1 MLTGADGR
9 ETDEWDLHS
18 GNCAESIPGGVRDIE
33 SAAVSTHADQDERV
47 EGHQTSD
54 EGVATPRSDHV
65 SVEESAQRTPH
76 DGAQLEG
83 LDPQVEG
90 EDQKEDGNGLIVVR
104 AGDGSRDVTG
114 GNAHE
119 DGGEEA
125 GGRRGGHLIG
135 EEVSGIGRQ
144 AGAGGG
150 QEDTDV
156 ANIDGDRE
164 EAEEVV
170 EDTAGDHE
178 TRVQSTT
185 GNSTQRVPCS
195 VIEPIPEVVET
206 VRNEVLGSSEVE
218 PGVDCLMLVADA
230 AAGQVKLS

>member
-1 MLTGADGR
+1 MLTGADRR
-9 ETDEWDLHS
+9 ETDKWNLHS
-18 GNCAESIPGGVRDIE
+18 GNCTESIPGGIRNIK
-33 SAAVSTHADQDERV
+33 SAAVSAHADQDERV
-47 EGHQTSD
+47 ERHQTSD
-54 EGVATPRSDHV
+54 EGVTTPRGDHV

-90 EDQKEDGNGLIVVR
+90 EDQEEDGNCLVIVR
-104 AGDGSRDVTG
+104 TGDGSRDVAG

-156 ANIDGDRE
+156 ANIDGDGE

-178 TRVQSTT
+178 ARVQSTT

-195 VIEPIPEVVET
+195 VIEPVPEVVKA

-218 PGVDCLMLVADA
+218 PGVDCLKSVADA
-230 AAGQVKLS
+230 GVRWVKLS